1 MMDKRFNRVQI
12 DYWTRINGRT
22 RAHTHT
28 RTPHYVYY
36 KRRVCARTKVTR
48 VKNGRQLSIFDV
60 YITSFVISCT
70 QQQPGVSLATCAHAC
85 TDMYMYVYIYICIYI
100 CVHIRV
106 ISFVPVLFRVCIYI
120 YIYICICICIY
131 IHIYI
136 HIHYIL

>member
-1 MMDKRFNRVQI
+1 MLNMYYMYVYIIHILSYIYIYINIYIYCFRMMDKRFNRVQI

-60 YITSFVISCT
+60 YCISR
-70 QQQPGVSLATCAHAC
+70 L
-85 TDMYMYVYIYICIYI
+85 
-100 CVHIRV
+100 
-106 ISFVPVLFRVCIYI
+106 L
-120 YIYICICICIY
+120 
-131 IHIYI
+131 
-136 HIHYIL
+136 